1 MNVIIYGRDSCKYC
15 KRAKTLA
22 EQCRHWLK
30 GFEYTVDYNNG
41 NGWSA
46 VALSQYLG
54 IEVKTVPQIFADGKH
69 LGGFTE
75 FEAYLKNRAA
85 RHQIEF
91 I

>member
-15 KRAKTLA
+15 KRAKALA

-46 VALSQYLG
+46 ADLSHKLG
-54 IEVKTVPQIFADGKH
+54 IEVTTVQQIFADGKH
-69 LGGFTE
+69 LGGFME